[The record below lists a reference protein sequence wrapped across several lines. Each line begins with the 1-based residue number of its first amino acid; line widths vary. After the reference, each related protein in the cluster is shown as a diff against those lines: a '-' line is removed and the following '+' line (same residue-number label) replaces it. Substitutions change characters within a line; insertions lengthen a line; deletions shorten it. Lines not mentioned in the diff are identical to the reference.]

1 MNEEDFH
8 FCCSAD
14 CVNGWVD
21 AAKNVESE
29 VKSGGTSIY
38 PPKKIFEKIYN
49 GGDYAVG
56 ASDTYRVLAIF
67 GHLKANLLLEVFGKV
82 VALMGRDVNE
92 LNAED
97 YEKIAAEIIT
107 IHKKLDEDLSRLQNE
122 KLSRYANSI
131 KKNADRLEIF
141 KRFKEQGMTDA
152 ETYRKIIE
160 IENED
165 RKRPIKLGTTEYYAA
180 MNSLRVWKSR
190 TFSKKKD
197 VTY

>member
-1 MNEEDFH
+1 M
-8 FCCSAD
+8 
-14 CVNGWVD
+14 
-21 AAKNVESE
+21 
-29 VKSGGTSIY
+29 
-38 PPKKIFEKIYN
+38 
-49 GGDYAVG
+49 
-56 ASDTYRVLAIF
+56 
-67 GHLKANLLLEVFGKV
+67 LLEVFGKV

-131 KKNADRLEIF
+131 KRNADRLEIF

-180 MNSLRVWKSR
+180 MNSLRA
-190 TFSKKKD
+190 
-197 VTY
+197 YQLIN